1 MKVITRRSD
10 ATLARSI
17 ASILAVICW
26 GALLLQLW
34 LTLSTGHAIGQSTIR
49 TLTNYFSFFTILN
62 NLFVAI
68 MFTWTALTPHGP
80 PPGLRTAIA
89 VYIAVVGIGYSLLLR
104 HIWDPQGLQ
113 KLADIL
119 LHDVIPLAY
128 VLFWIVFFRKRTT
141 LPWRSAFVWLIWPLI
156 YLIYSMVRGSIVGW
170 YPYHFL
176 DPAAFG
182 YPRVLSTIAGFIM
195 AFLAL
200 GLAAVSLTRRD
211 SPQAPP
217 D

>member
-1 MKVITRRSD
+1 MEATRTPPAARY
-10 ATLARSI
+10 LALI
-17 ASILAVICW
+17 AALVCW

-34 LTLSTGHAIGQSTIR
+34 LALGAGQANDQSAIR
-49 TLTNYFSFFTILN
+49 VLVNYFSYFTIFI
-62 NLFVAI
+62 NLFAAL
-68 MFTWTALTPHGP
+68 MFTWTATTDAP
-80 PPGLRTAIA
+80 PPGLRTAAA
-89 VYIAVVGIGYSLLLR
+89 VYISVGGIGYSLLLR
-104 HIWDPQGLQ
+104 NVWDPQGLQ

-128 VLFWIVFFRKRTT
+128 ILFWLIFFRKRAP

-176 DPAAFG
+176 DPRIFS
-182 YPRVLSTIAGFIM
+182 YPRILSTVVGFLV

-211 SPQAPP
+211 SQQAPP

>member
-1 MKVITRRSD
+1 MADTWTSG
-10 ATLARSI
+10 TARSI
-17 ASILAVICW
+17 AAVLALLCW
-26 GALLLQLW
+26 GALLLQLK
-34 LTLSTGHAIGQSTIR
+34 LALATGHPNGQPTAEI
-49 TLTNYFSFFTILN
+49 LTNYFSYFTIFI
-62 NLFVAI
+62 NLFAAT
-68 MFTWTALTPHGP
+68 MFTWTALTPSGP
-80 PPGLRTAIA
+80 PPGLRTVAA
-89 VYIAVVGIGYSLLLR
+89 VYLAVGGLGYSLLLR
-104 HIWDPQGLQ
+104 NIWAPQGLQ

-128 VLFWIVFFRKRTT
+128 ILFWIVFFRKRAT

-156 YLIYSMVRGSIVGW
+156 YLIYSMIRGSIVGW

-176 DPAAFG
+176 DPRLLS
-182 YPRVLSTIAGFIM
+182 YPRILSTIAGFII

-200 GLAAVSLTRRD
+200 GLAAISLTRRD